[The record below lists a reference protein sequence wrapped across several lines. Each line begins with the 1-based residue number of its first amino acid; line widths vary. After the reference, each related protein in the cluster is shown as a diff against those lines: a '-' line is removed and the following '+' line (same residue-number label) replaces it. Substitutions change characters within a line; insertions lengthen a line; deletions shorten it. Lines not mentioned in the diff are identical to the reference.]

1 MDRFEDAERW
11 PARTWLLPLIGMAA
25 GLLFHWLTDRQYP
38 EPVSASR
45 QAGAALVMVSA
56 LSFILVA
63 ERRRI
68 GWAAAFA
75 LGWGLVI
82 ALVGWF
88 TARYNVDGTIFEGPF
103 LSAIAAVLVAAP
115 LFQTLR
121 DEGRRA
127 LPYARLHNHAWT
139 DAVIGAASLAFTG
152 LSFLLAFLIA
162 QLFDT
167 IGIDLLKQALREE
180 WFGWMLAGAAFG
192 VAAAILRERD
202 ALVATL
208 QKLVMVVLAVLAP
221 VLAVS
226 LLLFLASL
234 PFQGL
239 ARLWASGVP
248 ATPLLLTASAG
259 AVLLANA
266 VIGIKAEDRGAED
279 RGAED
284 RSTSRIQRWSAIAL
298 IAVVLPLAVLAGISL
313 SQRIGQY
320 GWTPERIWGVVAVLV
335 AVSYGV
341 AGWWALALGRE
352 QGFDERL
359 RPLQTRLAVGLCGLT
374 LLLALPILDFG
385 AISTRSQLARFE
397 QGLPATKFD
406 WMALARDF
414 GPAGR
419 RALARLAEQGPEPS
433 RVYARQALAAED
445 RYGGPIFDQL
455 DAEAAL
461 AETTRLLPP
470 LTWTPELRST
480 VIQIG
485 QCGESSRCVILPSSA
500 TGVAVVQQSRAGSFI
515 NVTML
520 VRDST
525 GVWRDAGVRGNPAK
539 VDIATARIEV
549 RTVPRRQLFVD
560 DQPVGPA
567 VE

>member
-1 MDRFEDAERW
+1 MSRFEDAESW
-11 PARTWLLPLIGMAA
+11 PARTWLLPLIGAVA
-25 GLLFHWLTDRQYP
+25 GLLFHLLIDRVYP
-38 EPVSASR
+38 AEPSPLR

-68 GWAAAFA
+68 AWAAGFA

-88 TARYNVDGTIFEGPF
+88 TARYNIDGTVFEWPF
-103 LSAIAAVLVAAP
+103 LSAIVAVLVAAP

-121 DEGRRA
+121 DEGRWA

-139 DAVIGAASLAFTG
+139 DGVIGAASLAFTG

-192 VAAAILRERD
+192 ISAAVLRERD

-221 VLAVS
+221 VLAIS
-226 LLLFLASL
+226 LVLFLASL

-248 ATPLLLTASAG
+248 TTPLLLAASAG

-266 VIGIKAEDRGAED
+266 VIGNGA
-279 RGAED
+279 AD
-284 RSTSRIQRWSAIAL
+284 RSTSRLQRWSAIAL
-298 IAVVLPLAVLAGISL
+298 IAVVLPIALLAGISL
-313 SQRIGQY
+313 GQRIGQY

-335 AVSYGV
+335 ALSYGA
-341 AGWWALALGRE
+341 AGWWALVRGRE
-352 QGFDERL
+352 TGFDDQL
-359 RPLQTRLAVGLCGLT
+359 RPLQTRLAVALCGLAIF
-374 LLLALPILDFG
+374 LALPILDFG
-385 AISTRSQLARFE
+385 AISTRSQLARLE

-419 RALARLAEQGPEPS
+419 RALARLAAQGAEP
-433 RVYARQALAAED
+433 RRGYARQALAAKD
-445 RYGGPIFDQL
+445 RYGGPNFDQL
-455 DAEAAL
+455 NAEMAL
-461 AETTRLLPP
+461 AETTRLTPP
-470 LTWTPELRST
+470 LAWTPELRSA
-480 VIQIG
+480 IG
-485 QCGESSRCVILPSSA
+485 RLTPCGSNRCVVLPSSA
-500 TGVAVVQQSRAGSFI
+500 NGILVAYQSRPDRPVSV
-515 NVTML
+515 NSL
-520 VRDST
+520 VRD
-525 GVWRDAGVRGNPAK
+525 AK
-539 VDIATARIEV
+539 GEWSENYEIPRSRVSQDLASARIEV
-549 RTVPRRQLFVD
+549 RTVNRRQLFID
-560 DQPVGPA
+560 GQPVGPA

>member
-56 LSFILVA
+56 LSFVLVA
-63 ERRRI
+63 ERRRL

-88 TARYNVDGTIFEGPF
+88 TARYNVDGTIFEWPF

-266 VIGIKAEDRGAED
+266 VIGNKAEDRGAED

-335 AVSYGV
+335 ALSYGV

-397 QGLPATKFD
+397 QGLPVSQFD
-406 WMALARDF
+406 WMAMARDF

-419 RALARLAEQGPEPS
+419 RALSRLAEQGPGPA
-433 RVYARQALAAED
+433 RFYARQALVAED
-445 RYGGPIFDQL
+445 RYGGPNFDQAN
-455 DAEAAL
+455 AEAAL
-461 AETTRLLPP
+461 AQTTRLMPP
-470 LTWTPELRST
+470 LTWTPELRSAISRLT
-480 VIQIG
+480 P
-485 QCGESSRCVILPSSA
+485 CRSNRCVVLPSSA
-500 TGVAVVQQSRAGSFI
+500 TRILVAYQSRADRPVS
-515 NVTML
+515 VTTL
-520 VRDST
+520 ARTPKGEWAEAYDIP
-525 GVWRDAGVRGNPAK
+525 RGATQDLAK
-539 VDIATARIEV
+539 SRVEV

-560 DQPVGPA
+560 GQPVGPA

>member
-56 LSFILVA
+56 LSFVLVA
-63 ERRRI
+63 ERRRL

-88 TARYNVDGTIFEGPF
+88 TARYNVDGTIFEGSF

-167 IGIDLLKQALREE
+167 IGIDLLKQALGEE

-335 AVSYGV
+335 ALSYGV

-397 QGLPATKFD
+397 QGLPVSQFD
-406 WMALARDF
+406 WMAMARDF

-419 RALARLAEQGPEPS
+419 RALSRLAEQGPGPA
-433 RVYARQALAAED
+433 RFYARQALVAED
-445 RYGGPIFDQL
+445 RYGGPNFDQAN
-455 DAEAAL
+455 AEAAL
-461 AETTRLLPP
+461 AQTTRLMPP
-470 LTWTPELRST
+470 LTWTPELRSAISRLT
-480 VIQIG
+480 P
-485 QCGESSRCVILPSSA
+485 CRSNRCVVLPSSA
-500 TGVAVVQQSRAGSFI
+500 TRILVAYQSRADRPVS
-515 NVTML
+515 VTTL
-520 VRDST
+520 ARTPKGEWAEAYDIP
-525 GVWRDAGVRGNPAK
+525 RGATQDLAK
-539 VDIATARIEV
+539 SRVEV

-560 DQPVGPA
+560 GQPVGPA

>member
-167 IGIDLLKQALREE
+167 IGIDLLKQALGEE

-266 VIGIKAEDRGAED
+266 VIGNKAEDRGAED

-335 AVSYGV
+335 ALSYGV

-397 QGLPATKFD
+397 QGLPVTQFD
-406 WMALARDF
+406 WMAMARDF

-419 RALARLAEQGPEPS
+419 RALSRLAEQGPGPA
-433 RVYARQALAAED
+433 RFYARQALVAED
-445 RYGGPIFDQL
+445 RYGGPNFDQAN
-455 DAEAAL
+455 AEAAL
-461 AETTRLLPP
+461 AQTTRLMPP
-470 LTWTPELRST
+470 LTWTPELRSAISRLT
-480 VIQIG
+480 P
-485 QCGESSRCVILPSSA
+485 CRSNRCVVLPSSA
-500 TGVAVVQQSRAGSFI
+500 TRILVAYQSRADRPVS
-515 NVTML
+515 VTTL
-520 VRDST
+520 ARTPKGEWAEAYDIP
-525 GVWRDAGVRGNPAK
+525 RGATQDLAK
-539 VDIATARIEV
+539 SRVEV

-560 DQPVGPA
+560 GQPVGPA